1 MAYSKARR
9 LSDSISATGEVSAFV
24 DGSITHADLH
34 TDMDL
39 TGKTVLVANASTG
52 DSDTTAANTAFVQQ
66 EIAALVASAPGTLNT
81 LNELAA
87 ALGDDASFSTTVTNS
102 IALKAPLASPTF
114 TGTVE
119 IPNLTISSAQG
130 SDGQVLTSTGSGIA
144 WENVAAGYTDSDVE
158 TYLNTSEIYTDAT
171 NNRLGIGNNSPVGK
185 LDVSV
190 ASNQRIR
197 FDDFGSKSR
206 ISSRNDAATILPLL
220 IDASDLILNS
230 GSGGN
235 VGIGYDN
242 PQNNIHILGST
253 ASPNVG
259 ITLQSDDTANAI
271 ANINLMSRLADNNN
285 KTVEIRAYRGN
296 LAILGD
302 TNYGN
307 VGIGTTTPA
316 VSLDVGTKT
325 DAIRVPNGT
334 TAQRPTGVNG
344 QIRYNTSINEMEG
357 YINNSWNSFN
367 LSFRANG
374 GTETTATINGTTY
387 KIHAFTSSGTF
398 QVTAGSSQIDVL
410 IVAGGGGGGGSTAG
424 GGGAGGLIYQ
434 TGVLASSGS
443 YTITIG
449 AGGTGGRYADAGT
462 PDNTNGSNTTAFS
475 YTAIG
480 GGYGYS
486 GAVSGSRL
494 ANSGGSGGGGGA
506 YNGNDITTSSGA
518 AGTSGQGFA
527 GGAGNDGGN
536 WGGGGGGGATAVGG
550 DMTGTRAGG
559 AGSNQSGNFGTG
571 YGASGVFAGGGGG
584 GYTSNGITSGG
595 AGGGGQGA
603 DGQFNTTTAGSA
615 NTGGGG
621 GGGGYYQMG
630 GGGAGG
636 SGIVIIRYEV

>member
-1 MAYSKARR
+1 MANTKITADNIAANAITASSITDGTITAAKLAANSVD
-9 LSDSISATGEVSAFV
+9 SDQYV
-24 DGSITHADLH
+24 DGSIDLIH
-34 TDMDL
+34 MS
-39 TGKTVLVANASTG
+39 VNSI
-52 DSDTTAANTAFVQQ
+52 DSDQYVDGSIDTVHIADGSVTSAKLDTNIAIAGTLTTTG
-66 EIAALVASAPGTLNT
+66 EIAANGGIDVTGIVAISGVSGTGYQGQRLYGTGTNYNYMQIDNTGGNINFGVESSSGGSLLSGTSAYATVLSTYTNTALHFGTNNT
-81 LNELAA
+81 LRA
-87 ALGDDASFSTTVTNS
+87 
-102 IALKAPLASPTF
+102 
-114 TGTVE
+114 
-119 IPNLTISSAQG
+119 TIDSSG
-130 SDGQVLTSTGSGIA
+130 
-144 WENVAAGYTDSDVE
+144 NV
-158 TYLNTSEIYTDAT
+158 
-171 NNRLGIGNNSPVGK
+171 GIGTTSPVGK

-197 FDDFGSKSR
+197 FDNFGGTSR
-206 ISSRNDAATILPLL
+206 ISSRNDAAAILPLL

-235 VGIGYDN
+235 VGIG
-242 PQNNIHILGST
+242 ST
-253 ASPNVG
+253 N
-259 ITLQSDDTANAI
+259 
-271 ANINLMSRLADNNN
+271 
-285 KTVEIRAYRGN
+285 
-296 LAILGD
+296 
-302 TNYGN
+302 
-307 VGIGTTTPA
+307 PA

-367 LSFRANG
+367 LSFLANG

-449 AGGTGGRYADAGT
+449 AGGTGGRRADLGT

-506 YNGNDITTSSGA
+506 YNGNDIATSSGA

-527 GGAGNDGGN
+527 GGAATDGGN
-536 WGGGGGGGATAVGG
+536 WGGGGGGGATAVGV
-550 DMTGTRAGG
+550 DQTGTRAGG

-584 GYTSNGITSGG
+584 GAYLSGVTQG
-595 AGGGGQGA
+595 GTGGGGNGG
-603 DGQFNTTTAGSA
+603 DGQTYVATAGSA

-621 GGGGYYQMG
+621 GGGGYYQNG
-630 GGGAGG
+630 SGGAGG